1 MTDRVD
7 VVVEIPRGSR
17 NKYEFDETTGAM
29 RFDRRLPG
37 SFAFPADY
45 GFVPGALGSDDE
57 PLDALVLMV
66 EPTFPGVR
74 VSCRLIGVFWL
85 RIGERRE
92 AKLVCVPEGEPAY
105 DGVDDVD
112 ELSRHQREELGNF
125 FDIYRSL
132 DPDSEATSEGSEGAR
147 TATRVLAEA
156 RERAAGQPAQ
166 G

>member
-7 VVVEIPRGSR
+7 VVVEIPWGSR
-17 NKYEFDETTGAM
+17 NKYEYDESAGVM

-45 GFVPGALGSDDE
+45 GFVPGALGTDDE

-74 VSCRLIGVFWL
+74 VSCRLVGVFWL

-92 AKLVCVPEGEPAY
+92 AKLVCVPEGDPAY
-105 DGVDDVD
+105 DGVDDMSG
-112 ELSRHQREELGNF
+112 LSRHQRAELGNF

-132 DPDSEATSEGSEGAR
+132 DPDSEATSEGSEGAE
-147 TATRVLAEA
+147 AAARVLTQA
-156 RERAAGQPAQ
+156 RQRAAG
-166 G
+166 